1 MPRDPMHVVQ
11 RTVSRR
17 ALFVT
22 TCVIVAMASHM
33 KHVLAHDLTP
43 EVARRVAKEAF
54 AAYRVRYAKY
64 RPTMTWVDE
73 DRAELSFTA
82 KGITLRGSCEL
93 IPGAVVCDLRVP
105 VIFRPFKAKAVEIV
119 ERELAHWSERVARG
133 EVA

>member
-1 MPRDPMHVVQ
+1 MTDR
-11 RTVSRR
+11 
-17 ALFVT
+17 
-22 TCVIVAMASHM
+22 VIVAMRQRM
-33 KHVLAHDLTP
+33 KHVLAHDLSP
-43 EVARRVAKEAF
+43 EVARKVAREAF

-64 RPTMTWVDE
+64 RPTMTWVDD

-105 VIFRPFKAKAVEIV
+105 VIFRPFKARAVAVV
-119 ERELAHWSERVARG
+119 ERELASWSERVARG